1 VSSGY
6 YKRRRGIL
14 EHLES
19 GRISLLELA
28 IHDFLCLKMN
38 CLIGTA
44 ATIPPGVCIT
54 SATAIH
60 AVCPKQISERSIQRC
75 LEHLEEIGWIKR
87 WNERGKRGNYPIL
100 VCRQSVADLSGNE
113 YRVSGED
120 TTDWHNPVLVSVGE
134 LSSLRGVADAKLSG
148 DRELRIEKTST
159 PAASPRS
166 HRHSPSTHSRAKE
179 TTDRAKVKAR
189 DERMDREARV
199 RAEAQVGSYRNRP
212 ENEGNQGGVAIPPFA
227 IAHYDEALAEVRR
240 TGRDIDEVMAEL
252 HKKYEPHLAEVAS
265 CR

>member
-1 VSSGY
+1 VRVSAGY

-120 TTDWHNPVLVSVGE
+120 TTDWRNPFLVSVTE

-166 HRHSPSTHSRAKE
+166 RHSPSAHQKSKE
-179 TTDRAKVKAR
+179 NRDRANVDAR
-189 DERMDREARV
+189 DKRLKREAEGRAEARV
-199 RAEAQVGSYRNRP
+199 GRYNPEQSGELESRVGTGVSMPELVRQAQDEHVRSGRP
-212 ENEGNQGGVAIPPFA
+212 ANDILNELKKHHAPQF
-227 IAHYDEALAEVRR
+227 AEV
-240 TGRDIDEVMAEL
+240 
-252 HKKYEPHLAEVAS
+252 
-265 CR
+265 